1 MFQQPNS
8 DEYEAEVL
16 EKVKL
21 LVESSVDVNAV
32 NNMGLTA
39 LDGAID
45 MGYSAVVTFLIESG
59 AEEGAGLLPPG

>member
-45 MGYSAVVTFLIESG
+45 MGYSSVVAFLIEAG
-59 AEEGAGLLPPG
+59 AEEGAGLRPPG